1 MLTCTPETIYKPPQD
16 SNTRIETGPMKDQ
29 NCIGVAIKT
38 HLIQSV
44 CQVEHQ
50 LVMCTFVRLFIVLSE
65 APRCWVF
72 ISCPFVYKY
81 TRDIK
86 LKSHPDKLSALHHI
100 SNAYCCATLQP
111 LVSIGNYNIKKRPRY
126 VEVRKKNPH
135 YHLYTII
142 IFKLPAYSHIVS
154 LLLLPGIPKLPL

>member
-50 LVMCTFVRLFIVLSE
+50 LAMCTFVRLFIVLSE
-65 APRCWVF
+65 APQCRVF
-72 ISCPFVYKY
+72 ISCIRIQVYA
-81 TRDIK
+81 RHQIK
-86 LKSHPDKLSALHHI
+86 I
-100 SNAYCCATLQP
+100 S
-111 LVSIGNYNIKKRPRY
+111 SR
-126 VEVRKKNPH
+126 
-135 YHLYTII
+135 
-142 IFKLPAYSHIVS
+142 
-154 LLLLPGIPKLPL
+154 